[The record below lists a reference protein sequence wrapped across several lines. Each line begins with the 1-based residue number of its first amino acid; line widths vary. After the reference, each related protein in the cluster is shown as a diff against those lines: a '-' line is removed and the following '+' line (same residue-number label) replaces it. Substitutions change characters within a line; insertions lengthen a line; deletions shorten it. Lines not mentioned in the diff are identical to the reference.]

1 MSFLIISINLFCC
14 LEKGVYP
21 FEYMDEW
28 EKFNVPS
35 LPEKEESYSN
45 LNMGDITD
53 ADYMHAKEF
62 VKTRKLRNW
71 ENVMICILT
80 EIHYS

>member
-35 LPEKEESYSN
+35 LPEKEESYR
-45 LNMGDITD
+45 T
-53 ADYMHAKEF
+53 
-62 VKTRKLRNW
+62 
-71 ENVMICILT
+71 
-80 EIHYS
+80 